1 MTTLE
6 LSQILLILVLA
17 TLGSAITI
25 ILGFYFSNP
34 SRFKT
39 AIKDQLTYHKR
50 SRRQNNTTLTTSS
63 QYSLAAQQHE
73 DVAEHEPYR
82 ITCVE
87 STKDVLHLS
96 AVKVG
101 ITLALDPTGNQI
113 FLLQDVLATTI
124 KLEHDR
130 SEVLN
135 LLESFVK
142 TIGNQFS
149 DATYSKKTGE
159 PIFTLP
165 LSDVDL
171 IPAEEEGQEQ

>member
-1 MTTLE
+1 MTPLE
-6 LSQILLILVLA
+6 LSQTFLILALA
-17 TLGSAITI
+17 ALASAVTI

-50 SRRQNNTTLTTSS
+50 SRRQNKTTPTTFAP
-63 QYSLAAQQHE
+63 YSLAAQQYE
-73 DVAEHEPYR
+73 EAAEYEPYK

-87 STKDVLHLS
+87 STKDVPHLS
-96 AVKVG
+96 TVKVG
-101 ITLALDPTGNQI
+101 ITLALDPTSNQI
-113 FLLQDVLATTI
+113 FLLQNVRATPI
-124 KLEHDR
+124 KLKHDR

-135 LLESFVK
+135 LVESFVK

-159 PIFTLP
+159 PIFTMP

-171 IPAEEEGQEQ
+171 ILAEEGQEK